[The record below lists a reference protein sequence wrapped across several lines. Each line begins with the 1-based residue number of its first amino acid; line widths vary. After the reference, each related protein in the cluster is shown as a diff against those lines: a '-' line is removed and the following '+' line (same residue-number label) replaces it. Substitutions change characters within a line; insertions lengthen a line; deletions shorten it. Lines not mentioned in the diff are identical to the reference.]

1 MYAMRPVDQAVVII
15 LFHPAVT
22 NAILRFIS
30 IPCCVSRLQRSSSAA
45 FLVCRVSHPL
55 HYSSTAFLI
64 PVRIAAFC
72 KSTESKSFTNSVAFP
87 RKKLHTRASIFC
99 KKDEILQ
106 KSECFFKS
114 PAYENIVWTRT
125 MYRIV
130 PEAMEISM
138 LRFHRKVTVTTAIAA
153 ASGIPKVPPE
163 ENETFRRQ

>member
-1 MYAMRPVDQAVVII
+1 MQ
-15 LFHPAVT
+15 F
-22 NAILRFIS
+22 F
-30 IPCCVSRLQRSSSAA
+30 VSFPSPAA
-45 FLVCRVSHPL
+45 FLVCSVPHPLRFTSTAIHIRRVSHPL
-55 HYSSTAFLI
+55 HFSSTAFLI
-64 PVRIAAFC
+64 PVRIAACC
-72 KSTESKSFTNSVAFP
+72 KSTEQRSFTNSVAFP

-99 KKDEILQ
+99 KKDEISQ

>member
-1 MYAMRPVDQAVVII
+1 MQ
-15 LFHPAVT
+15 F
-22 NAILRFIS
+22 F
-30 IPCCVSRLQRSSSAA
+30 VSFLSPAA
-45 FLVCRVSHPL
+45 FLVCRVPHPLRFSSAAFHVHRDSHPL
-55 HYSSTAFLI
+55 RFSSAAFHI
-64 PVRIAAFC
+64 PVRIAAC
-72 KSTESKSFTNSVAFP
+72 CRSTESKRFTNSVAFP

-114 PAYENIVWTRT
+114 PAYENIVWTST
-125 MYRIV
+125 IYRIV